1 MPDTLDEFINQKR
14 QMFRVELSKET
25 LQKEI
30 NNLDKKTERRL
41 QALGQSGLEL
51 ETDRRD
57 LMSFVEKSNNDRKE
71 KEFEEKRLLREKKLK
86 EDKETAL
93 NIEIQQYNSEIEKN
107 RDACTYLNELKGFIL
122 ELSDQD
128 FLAQLN
134 KQKEAERLRFK

>member
-1 MPDTLDEFINQKR
+1 
-14 QMFRVELSKET
+14 
-25 LQKEI
+25 
-30 NNLDKKTERRL
+30 
-41 QALGQSGLEL
+41 
-51 ETDRRD
+51 
-57 LMSFVEKSNNDRKE
+57 MSFVEKSNNDRKE

-107 RDACTYLNELKGFIL
+107 RDAFTYLNELKGFIL

-134 KQKEAERLRFK
+134 KQKETERLRFR

>member
-93 NIEIQQYNSEIEKN
+93 NIEIQQYISEIEKN